1 MRGRTIIG
9 ASDKVTGASTDFEWK
24 RRDLRVRP
32 ESQVVNAIVSAKAVS
47 SPAPTSAP
55 CRLWNETSWLTLL
68 PMRFTLLL
76 GLVLATSLHAAERV
90 FDFGNTPE
98 GKIPSGFAPV
108 LSGEGKPGD
117 WKVVLDDVPPLIAPL
132 SSNNPVTTKRPVL
145 AQLSQDKTDERFP
158 ILLFD
163 LDRFANF
170 KFTTRIKM
178 VSGQAEQMA
187 GIVFRYQNASNYTV
201 LRVSSLGNTLRFY
214 KVANGE
220 RLGMI
225 TSPISAPTNV
235 WHDLSVQCE
244 GNQIL
249 CSFAGKEYPPITDN
263 GQALGKVGFWTKSDA
278 VSYFSDAKVTYKPL
292 EMPAQTLVRDTM
304 ARNSRLIGLKVAV
317 AGHEA
322 NTTRI
327 VGSSDPSEVGRPGT
341 DTEGK
346 VLKDGQTYYGKAK
359 KSVVVT
365 MPLRDRNGDVIAAA
379 RVIMTTFRGQ
389 TEKNAVERA
398 APIVRELQAKI
409 QTMEDLAF

>member
-1 MRGRTIIG
+1 M
-9 ASDKVTGASTDFEWK
+9 
-24 RRDLRVRP
+24 
-32 ESQVVNAIVSAKAVS
+32 
-47 SPAPTSAP
+47 
-55 CRLWNETSWLTLL
+55 
-68 PMRFTLLL
+68 LLL
-76 GLVLATSLHAAERV
+76 WLVLAASVHAAERV
-90 FDFGNTPE
+90 FDFGNTAE
-98 GKIPSGFAPV
+98 GKIPFGFVPV

-132 SSNNPVTTKRPVL
+132 SANNPVTTKRPVL

-163 LDRFANF
+163 LERFVDF
-170 KFTTRIKM
+170 KFTTRIKT

-220 RLGMI
+220 RLGLI

-235 WHDLSVQCE
+235 WHDLAVQCE
-244 GNQIL
+244 GNQIR
-249 CSFAGKEYPPITDN
+249 CSFAGREYPPITDN
-263 GQALGKVGFWTKSDA
+263 GQALGKVGFWTKSDS
-278 VSYFSDAKVTYKPL
+278 VSYFCDAKVVYKPL
-292 EMPAQTLVRDTM
+292 EMPAQTLVRDSVE
-304 ARNSRLIGLKVAV
+304 RNSRLLGLHIAV
-317 AGHEA
+317 LGTSPS
-322 NTTRI
+322 TTRI
-327 VGSSDPSEVGRPGT
+327 VGSSNPSDTGKPGT
-341 DTEGK
+341 DTDGK

-365 MPLRDRNGDVIAAA
+365 MPLRDRNGEVIAAA
-379 RVIMTTFRGQ
+379 RVTMTTFRGQ

-409 QTMEDLAF
+409 QTLEDLAL